1 MTLRSQFTFSMLMGG
16 FLLLTTTTLA
26 QSRVDYDLAFIG
38 DPLPDPVMQQNK
50 ENYVIYG
57 CAYCHGIN
65 LQPVGEAAD
74 LRISP
79 IVAADTDANTI
90 GPILRNGIPQTPKS
104 SPMPQFSDLSEREI
118 KSIAAYIH
126 YARARERYKELMH
139 APAIAGDATAGRAYF
154 ESRCG
159 SCHATQNLADAI
171 SNYDDKTLREQVLE
185 PTRFRTPASFSLKH
199 RENDAVSAGR
209 SEHHVLLENYVE
221 PDVSNVVAYLKTLK

>member
-1 MTLRSQFTFSMLMGG
+1 MTARSLFAF
-16 FLLLTTTTLA
+16 FLLLGSVLLFADTSTA
-26 QSRVDYDLAFIG
+26 QSRVEYDFAFIG

-74 LRISP
+74 LRTSA

-104 SPMPQFSDLSEREI
+104 SPMPQFSDLSDREI

-126 YARARERYKELMH
+126 YARGRERFKDLMS
-139 APAIAGDATAGRAYF
+139 APSTAGDVAAGRTYYERNCA
-154 ESRCG
+154 
-159 SCHATQNLADAI
+159 SCHATTDLSGTI
-171 SNYDDKTLREQVLE
+171 STYDDNALREQVLE
-185 PTRFRTPASFSLKH
+185 PTRFRTPATFSLKH
-199 RENDAVSAGR
+199 REDESVSAGR
-209 SEHHVLLENYVE
+209 SEHQVLLENYAE
-221 PDVSNVVAYLKTLK
+221 PDVSNVVAYLKSLK